1 MQQLATF
8 NIQWIEATCERRVIL
23 VLSNKRAMQFGLDQE
38 PAVCEARQRFRQ
50 SDRNQE
56 QQHQRCPFTP
66 APQLWQL
73 PSQVQQSTDCDTAFH
88 NAHPK
93 TMMACCTRTT
103 LECQTREKCDSCLR
117 RAV

>member
-50 SDRNQE
+50 SDRNQGV
-56 QQHQRCPFTP
+56 C
-66 APQLWQL
+66 
-73 PSQVQQSTDCDTAFH
+73 QVVCVNGLLFP
-88 NAHPK
+88 N
-93 TMMACCTRTT
+93 
-103 LECQTREKCDSCLR
+103 
-117 RAV
+117 